1 MTKMNKF
8 ELESQLGGRGEVRYD
23 GDFQEREIH
32 SDEDVHADL
41 NEYVD
46 AYLKVD
52 FVEDDAKRK
61 SM

>member
-52 FVEDDAKRK
+52 FVEDDA
-61 SM
+61 